1 MTTLPAKSV
10 LWDYQKHFSSNR
22 KNQQDSLKFGVQS
35 IYITL
40 IVIIALL
47 VFYYVLLLNTNA
59 TQWYEIVALEEIQKQ
74 LILEDELLDVKIA
87 ELESLTTILKNDAIK
102 NMENVT
108 ESNHLVVKE
117 NIQYVYNYE

>member
-10 LWDYQKHFSSNR
+10 IWDYKKNFSSNR
-22 KNQQDSLKFGVQS
+22 KNQQDSLKFGLQS

-47 VFYYVLLLNTNA
+47 VFYYVLLVNTNA
-59 TQWYEIVALEEIQKQ
+59 TQWYDIVRLEEIQQK
-74 LILEDELLDVKIA
+74 LIFEDERLSVKIA
-87 ELESLTTILKNDAIK
+87 ELESLTTILKDDALK
-102 NMENVT
+102 RMET
-108 ESNHLVVKE
+108 ASESQHLVVKE